1 MIATYLH
8 HSPSSINQFAASPAL
23 FVLERVLGLK
33 QVVGAPAHRGV
44 GVEAGVSYGLMNP
57 EASEKECIKAAYTAY
72 DTVSAL
78 SPDERKEKYRDTIP
92 DMVTTALD
100 ELRPYGK
107 PTAVQ
112 GYITKDVPGLRLP
125 IVGFY
130 DFLWEDTGIVVDLK
144 TTERMPSEIK
154 IPHARQ
160 VAFYTGDN
168 HEGRLCYVTP
178 KKVQTYKLENV
189 REHYEALI
197 KMAKTVEK
205 FLSLSD
211 DPEFFTSITVPDLE
225 SFYWTAPHMRALA
238 YQYWKI

>member
-1 MIATYLH
+1 
-8 HSPSSINQFAASPAL
+8 
-23 FVLERVLGLK
+23 VLERVLGLK

-57 EASEKECIKAAYTAY
+57 EADEKECAKAAYTAY

-78 SPDERKEKYRDTIP
+78 SPDERKEKYRDNIP
-92 DMVTTALD
+92 DMVAQALN

-112 GYITKDVPGLRLP
+112 GYIDRIVPGVQLP
-125 IVGFY
+125 IVGYF
-130 DFLWEDTGIVVDLK
+130 DFLFEDKGLVIDLK
-144 TTERMPSEIK
+144 TTERMPVEIK

-160 VAFYTGDN
+160 VAFYTSDN
-168 HEGRLCYVTP
+168 HEGRLTYVTP
-178 KKVQTYKLENV
+178 KKCVTYQLENM
-189 REHYEALI
+189 REHYDALI

-211 DPEFFTSITVPDLE
+211 DPAFFTSITVPDLE
-225 SFYWTAPHMRALA
+225 SFYWQAPHMRALA
-238 YQYWKI
+238 YQFWKI